1 MSLQA
6 RLLLGTL
13 HMLVPVLGLLLVA
26 FNASYDRRREI
37 VLESLLQTARGAA
50 ALVDATFDEAI
61 TLGQAIT
68 GDPAI
73 LSLDPARATPRLR
86 QLASGYD
93 QYQTFFVF
101 NRAGGLIGVSD
112 EDVLTPLSI
121 ADRGYFQH
129 VIQTGQ
135 STSFELLLG
144 RRAGGVSTGVAVPIF
159 GDGDSPVGVLIIGF
173 DLERLQD
180 RIASMGLSG
189 SQVVA
194 LFDPTGRLGLTA
206 AGQPA
211 QTERPWD
218 QRDFSMVP
226 EIRAALEGDTVLRT
240 DFVSVIEG
248 RPVAMAAV
256 RSRHHGWVAAAAW
269 PAEEAFAPANEARL
283 RELITF
289 AGIVVASLV
298 GAVVLASSLTR
309 PVRTLASGALA
320 FGRGELDRRLDIRTG
335 DELGQLGQAFNTMAA
350 QIQASLSELDT
361 ARTAAEAGWR
371 EAEAARADAE
381 LAERRATFLSE
392 AGAALA
398 ESLDYA
404 ATLQRVANLAVPTV
418 ADWCVVDIVERD
430 GRVSRLAAAH
440 ADARKTPMID
450 ELRERYVPQTN
461 WSEHPVAAVL
471 RGGEPIILTEL
482 DESALAT
489 IARDDEHLR
498 LVLGLGTGCLIVVPL
513 WARGRIL
520 GTITFATGDSG
531 RRYDEGDLTL
541 AESLASRAA
550 VAVDNARLYTE
561 TERAVRVRD
570 ELLASASHELRTPLS
585 HVKGFVSSLRQPDVE
600 WDEEVRQDFLA
611 EIERETDR
619 LAKLIGDL
627 LDMTRLESGGLDQV
641 DKGPV
646 RPIDVVSGGLDRVRG
661 LVHRHALE
669 VDVSA
674 ELPLVFGETSQLER
688 VIANLAENAAKFS
701 PAGTTIRLIGTQS
714 DGTVELR
721 VEDEGP
727 GIPPD
732 QLDQV
737 FEKFYRGRNGS
748 AAVSGTGLGLSICRR
763 IVEAH
768 GGHIRAERSE
778 RGARFVVEL
787 PVAARVAGGRRS

>member
-1 MSLQA
+1 MSLRA

-13 HMLVPVLGLLLVA
+13 LMLIPVLGLLLLA

-61 TLGQAIT
+61 TFGQAIA
-68 GDPAI
+68 GDAATR
-73 LSLDPARATPRLR
+73 SLDPARVTPRLR
-86 QLASGYD
+86 QLGSGYD

-101 NRAGGLIGVSD
+101 DTTGALIGVSD
-112 EDVLTPLSI
+112 EDALTPVNI

-129 VIQTGQ
+129 VVQTGQ

-144 RRAGGVSTGVAVPIF
+144 RRTGGVSTGVAVPIF
-159 GDGDSPVGVLIIGF
+159 DDGDAPVGVLVIGF

-189 SQVVA
+189 SQVVV

-206 AGQPA
+206 TEGPA
-211 QTERPWD
+211 QVTRPWD
-218 QRDFSMVP
+218 QRDFSAVP
-226 EIRAALEGDTVLRT
+226 EIRAALDGDTVLRT
-240 DFVSVIEG
+240 DFVSEMDG
-248 RPVAMAAV
+248 RPLAVAVV
-256 RSRHHGWVAAAAW
+256 RSRHHGWAAAAAW

-283 RELITF
+283 RELVTF
-289 AGIVVASLV
+289 AGIVIASLL
-298 GAVVLASSLTR
+298 GTVVLANSLTR

-320 FGRGELDRRLDIRTG
+320 FGRGDLDRRLDIRAG
-335 DELGQLGQAFNTMAA
+335 AELGQLGQAFNTMAA
-350 QIQASLSELDT
+350 QIQATLGELDA

-371 EAEAARADAE
+371 EAEVARADAE
-381 LAERRATFLSE
+381 LAERRATFLAE
-392 AGAALA
+392 AGAALT

-440 ADARKTPMID
+440 ADAGKTPTIAV
-450 ELRERYVPQTN
+450 LREQYVPQTD

-471 RGGEPIILTEL
+471 RGGEPILLTEL
-482 DESALAT
+482 DEAALAT
-489 IARDDEHLR
+489 VARDAEHLR
-498 LVLGLGTGCLIVVPL
+498 LLRGLGTACLIVVPL

-520 GTITFATGDSG
+520 GTIALATGDSD

-541 AESLASRAA
+541 AESLAGRAA

-570 ELLASASHELRTPLS
+570 ELLASASHELRTPIS

-600 WDEEVRQDFLA
+600 WDEDVRQDFLA

-641 DKGPV
+641 DKAPV

-661 LVHRHALE
+661 LVHRHAVT
-669 VDVSA
+669 VDVSDD
-674 ELPLVFGETSQLER
+674 LPPVLGEASQLER

-701 PAGTTIRLIGTQS
+701 PLGTTIRVLGAQS

-721 VEDEGP
+721 VEDDGP
-727 GIPPD
+727 GISPD
-732 QLDQV
+732 QIELV
-737 FEKFYRGRNGS
+737 FEKFYRGRHGG
-748 AAVSGTGLGLSICRR
+748 AAVPGTGLGLSICRR

-768 GGHIRAERSE
+768 GGRIRAESSD
-778 RGARFVVEL
+778 RGARLVVEL
-787 PVAARVAGGRRS
+787 PIAARVASGRRS